1 MGLFSN
7 LMDKVF
13 GRDDDD
19 AKKAEEAE
27 SATPKAEAVE
37 EEASDSVDL
46 NADTVPLDDDTG
58 AVSTQTAEVA
68 PEAEAAPE
76 PVSVVDVEERLD
88 CLAKEHS
95 EDLDWKVSI
104 VDLCKLIDIDSS
116 YGARKEMALELGYT
130 QEKIDS
136 DGSAEMNMWLHKEVM
151 RQIAANGGKLPE
163 GLVD

>member
-1 MGLFSN
+1 
-7 LMDKVF
+7 MDKVF

>member
-13 GRDDDD
+13 GRDD
-19 AKKAEEAE
+19 AVAEKTEA
-27 SATPKAEAVE
+27 ANPGPPKPEIVE
-37 EEASDSVDL
+37 EEFVDGVDL
-46 NADTVPLDDDTG
+46 NADTVPLNDDTG
-58 AVSTQTAEVA
+58 AVSTQETKV
-68 PEAEAAPE
+68 EAEAAPE
-76 PVSVVDVEERLD
+76 PVAEVDVAERLD
-88 CLAKEHS
+88 CLAKEHP

-104 VDLCKLIDIDSS
+104 VDLCKLLDIDSS

-151 RQIAANGGKLPE
+151 RKISENGGKIPD
-163 GLVD
+163 GLLD

>member
-19 AKKAEEAE
+19 AKKAEAAE
-27 SATPKAEAVE
+27 SAAPKPEVVE
-37 EEASDSVDL
+37 EETPTSVDL
-46 NADTVPLDDDTG
+46 NADTVPLNDDTG
-58 AVSTQTAEVA
+58 AVSTQA
-68 PEAEAAPE
+68 PEASAEAEAAPE

-88 CLAKEHS
+88 CLAKEHP

-104 VDLCKLIDIDSS
+104 VDLCKLLDIDSS
-116 YGARKEMALELGYT
+116 YGARKEMALELGYA

-151 RQIAANGGKLPE
+151 GQIAANGGKLPD
-163 GLVD
+163 GLAD

>member
-1 MGLFSN
+1 MGIFSN

-19 AKKAEEAE
+19 AKKAK
-27 SATPKAEAVE
+27 SVVPKAEAVA
-37 EEASDSVDL
+37 EEAPKSVDL
-46 NADTVPLDDDTG
+46 NADTVPLNDDTG
-58 AVSTQTAEVA
+58 AVSAQAPAEA
-68 PEAEAAPE
+68 EPEPKAEAAPE

-88 CLAKEHS
+88 CLAKEHP

-104 VDLCKLIDIDSS
+104 VDLCKLLDIDSS

-151 RQIAANGGKLPE
+151 RQIAANGGKLPD
-163 GLVD
+163 GLAD